1 MQTIATVSRY
11 WPSRWASPNWVV
23 VTDVVTT
30 DVAHDRNMTDA
41 HFQAALD
48 EIADGI
54 YRISIHV
61 PEIGPPDGF
70 TFNQFL
76 VDADEPLLF
85 HTGPKA
91 MFPLVVEAVA
101 KVRRPEELR
110 WISFGHYEADECG
123 SMNLWLDVAPHSQVA
138 ANEMACMLSLADQAA
153 RAPHVM
159 ADGDVLDLG
168 GKRLRLVATPH
179 VPHNWESQMLL
190 EETTSTM
197 LCGDLFSHFGNG
209 SALVEHDLVG
219 PAMALEDAMHQSS
232 LSAHCGATIRRLAD
246 LAPTTLATMHGRSF
260 RGDGGAA
267 LRALADEYDV
277 RVREVLH
284 DGLVVTTGAGCP
296 DPS

>member
-1 MQTIATVSRY
+1 
-11 WPSRWASPNWVV
+11 
-23 VTDVVTT
+23 
-30 DVAHDRNMTDA
+30 MTDT
-41 HFQAALD
+41 HIQAACD

-54 YRISIHV
+54 YRIAIHV

-70 TFNQFL
+70 SFNQFL

-123 SMNLWLDVAPHSQVA
+123 SMNMWLDVAPHSEVA
-138 ANEMACMLSLADQAA
+138 ASELACMLSLADQAA
-153 RAPHVM
+153 RPPRVM

-179 VPHNWESQMLL
+179 VLHNWESQMLF
-190 EETTSTM
+190 EETTSTL

-209 SALVEHDLVG
+209 SALVEQDIVG
-219 PAMALEDAMHQSS
+219 PAMAMEDAMHQSS
-232 LSAHCGATIRRLAD
+232 LSPHSGATIRRLAD

-260 RGDGGAA
+260 RGDGGTA
-267 LRALADEYDV
+267 LRQLADEYDV
-277 RVREVLH
+277 RVRKVL
-284 DGLVVTTGAGCP
+284 DEGLAAG
-296 DPS
+296 SGR

>member
-1 MQTIATVSRY
+1 MCGVSR
-11 WPSRWASPNWVV
+11 WPTIS
-23 VTDVVTT
+23 
-30 DVAHDRNMTDA
+30 NMTDA
-41 HFQAALD
+41 TFQASCD

-54 YRISIHV
+54 YRISVHV
-61 PEIGPPDGF
+61 PEIGPPAGF

-110 WISFGHYEADECG
+110 WISFGHYESDECG

-138 ANEMACMLSLADQAA
+138 ANEWACMLSIADQAA
-153 RAPHVM
+153 RAPRVLQ
-159 ADGDVLDLG
+159 DGELLDLG
-168 GKRLRLVATPH
+168 GKRLRLLATPH
-179 VPHNWESQMLL
+179 VPHNWESQLL
-190 EETTSTM
+190 FEETTGTL

-209 SALVEHDLVG
+209 SALVETDIVG
-219 PAMALEDAMHQSS
+219 PAIEMEDAVHQSS
-232 LSAHCGATIRRLAD
+232 LSANSGATIRRLAE
-246 LAPTTLATMHGRSF
+246 LEPTTLALMHGQSF

-267 LRALADEYDV
+267 LRHLADEYDR
-277 RVREVLH
+277 RVRAALE
-284 DGLVVTTGAGCP
+284 DGLTLAASGAGCP